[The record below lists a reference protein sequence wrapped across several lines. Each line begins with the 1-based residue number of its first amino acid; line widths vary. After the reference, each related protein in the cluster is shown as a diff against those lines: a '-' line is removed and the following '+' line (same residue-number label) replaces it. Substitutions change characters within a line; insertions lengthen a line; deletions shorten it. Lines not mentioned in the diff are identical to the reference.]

1 MCVFEP
7 SGALQVEDI
16 AVATMRPAMNP
27 NRAAL
32 IALMQDYGD
41 VGYRLTRNWPSSCR
55 SPDSR

>member
-1 MCVFEP
+1 
-7 SGALQVEDI
+7 
-16 AVATMRPAMNP
+16 MNP